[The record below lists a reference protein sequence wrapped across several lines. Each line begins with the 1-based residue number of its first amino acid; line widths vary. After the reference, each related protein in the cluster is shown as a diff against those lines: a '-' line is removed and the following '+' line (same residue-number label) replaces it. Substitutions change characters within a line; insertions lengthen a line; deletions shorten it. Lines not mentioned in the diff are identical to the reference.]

1 MANRATIGFL
11 PKLTICVQIN
21 SPINLVPLTM
31 REWLNGLIDQLH
43 AEKLDSFKC
52 LTLSALNR
60 LVGLIAQNIF
70 SRLNVLAVET
80 E

>member
-1 MANRATIGFL
+1 ML
-11 PKLTICVQIN
+11 LTA
-21 SPINLVPLTM
+21 LYM
-31 REWLNGLIDQLH
+31 RNGLIDQLH

-70 SRLNVLAVET
+70 SRLNVLTVET